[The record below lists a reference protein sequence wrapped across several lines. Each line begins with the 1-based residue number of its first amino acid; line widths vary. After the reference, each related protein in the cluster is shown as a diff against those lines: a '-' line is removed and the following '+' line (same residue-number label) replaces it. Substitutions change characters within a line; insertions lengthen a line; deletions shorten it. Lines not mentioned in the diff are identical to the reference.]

1 MAQRRHQAERA
12 FEKLLRTQRIP
23 YVAVNEAR
31 KSLLPIPLP
40 GGPAR
45 RAGWSDFDPTDDQPT
60 LKNFDFIVSGATT
73 NLIVEVK
80 GRSIPTART
89 RMTAHAPRPP
99 RPPRLESW
107 VTLDDVLALARWQ
120 SLFGPGYE
128 AAFVF
133 VYTCP
138 PDTPPP
144 DGLFSEVVELDQT
157 WYALRAITLDDYRT
171 RMKIRSPKW
180 RTVHLP
186 RPDFDRLSR
195 PFAAHAD
202 PFHTSP
208 LDQSPA
214 LEPLGA

>member
-31 KSLLPIPLP
+31 KSLLPVD
-40 GGPAR
+40 PA
-45 RAGWSDFDPTDDQPT
+45 ADDQPA
-60 LKNFDFIVSGATT
+60 LKNFDFIVSGCST
-73 NLIVEVK
+73 NLLIEVK
-80 GRSIPTART
+80 GRSIPATRARST
-89 RMTAHAPRPP
+89 SRPP

-144 DGLFSEVVELDQT
+144 DGLFAEVIELDHT
-157 WYALRAITLDDYRT
+157 WYALRAITLDDYRG